1 MRQRSPEGGGEV
13 LPHMIYMDMCRR
25 EGSGFQ
31 ANGIGIGI
39 GIGHRNQKV
48 LV

>member
-13 LPHMIYMDMCRR
+13 LPHMTYMGMCCC

-31 ANGIGIGI
+31 ANRIGIGLY
-39 GIGHRNQKV
+39 RDRDRV
-48 LV
+48 